1 MKDTTFH
8 SYTFFQ
14 LNNSF
19 RRMASIKKN
28 AYIKEFVQLVES
40 NKKVVVYAYSLV
52 GLKSDYDIL
61 LWFHASSIEEIQL
74 LVSQILAIKMGEYL
88 SLSHTLLG
96 MTRGSQYNSKP
107 VANNEELD
115 GILRLPYLIVYPFT
129 KTKEWYLLSKEKRME
144 LMRGHMKVGFQY
156 KHIRQLLLYSF
167 GIDDPEFIV
176 SYETDSLSDF
186 QSLVMAMRET
196 EVRLYTQND
205 TPIFTCVYKPADQ
218 LFKEI

>member
-19 RRMASIKKN
+19 RRMTSIKKN

-52 GLKSDYDIL
+52 GLKSDCDIL
-61 LWFHASSIEEIQL
+61 LWLHASSIEEIQL
-74 LVSQILAIKMGEYL
+74 LIVQILAIKMGEYL